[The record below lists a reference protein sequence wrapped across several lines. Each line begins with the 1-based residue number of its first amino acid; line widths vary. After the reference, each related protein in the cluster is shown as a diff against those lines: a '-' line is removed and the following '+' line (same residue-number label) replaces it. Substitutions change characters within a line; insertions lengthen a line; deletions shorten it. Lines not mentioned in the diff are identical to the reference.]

1 MEDTKL
7 PHGPINEF
15 FLRCLSERCD
25 LTDEVGVGNYHPHVK
40 HLTGIIILDH
50 LYDFCF
56 LARAPCPSSFFGS
69 FLLVSLMIRVLS

>member
-25 LTDEVGVGNYHPHVK
+25 LTDEVGVGDYHPAAAV
-40 HLTGIIILDH
+40 
-50 LYDFCF
+50 
-56 LARAPCPSSFFGS
+56 SFESQIVEDS
-69 FLLVSLMIRVLS
+69 FRVLAHTYTL